1 MEKLS
6 SSGFLEGPILPALTR
21 FSLPILLAL
30 ILQALYGAVDLW
42 AVGTFCGA
50 ADVSAVSTGSQTM
63 LIVTGLV
70 AGLSMGTTVLL
81 GQKIG
86 QNDGRG
92 AARVIT
98 TSLWI
103 FLGLAILLSIITVL
117 AAKAIASI
125 MNAPPEAFEK
135 TVHYIRICGAG
146 SIFIVGYNLIS
157 AIFRGMGNSKAPLFF
172 VAVACIT
179 NIIGDIALIKIFHM
193 GTEGVAIATIAAQ
206 AVSVLLS
213 AVMIKRKGLPF
224 PLSRSTIPPDRKTAL
239 SVIRL
244 GSPIALQDMCNE
256 ISYLILL
263 GFVNTLGVTI
273 SAGVGI
279 AEKLVM
285 FMLLIPMSYMQAIS
299 AFVAQ
304 NSGAGQNERAA
315 KTMWTGLC
323 TAIVLGG
330 TISTFSF
337 FQGDLLST
345 AFIDDGPV
353 IDASAE
359 FLKATSIECFVLS
372 IAYCF
377 TGYFNGLGKTTFVM
391 AQGLCAIFLVKIP
404 YAWFASSR
412 PEPALFNIGFSTVL
426 AALFTLAAC
435 IAYYIC
441 RSRKNCT
448 SEGGIAPPSAE

>member
-6 SSGFLEGPILPALTR
+6 SSGFLSGPILPALTR

-70 AGLSMGTTVLL
+70 TGLSMGTTVLL

-86 QNDGRG
+86 QNDGHG

-103 FLGLAILLSIITVL
+103 FLVLAVPLSIITIL
-117 AAKAIASI
+117 TAETIASV

-135 TVHYIRICGAG
+135 TVHYIQICGAG

-157 AIFRGMGNSKAPLFF
+157 AIFRGMGNSKAPLLF
-172 VAVACIT
+172 VVVACVT
-179 NIIGDIALIKIFHM
+179 NIIGDIALIKLFHM

-206 AVSVLLS
+206 AVSVFLS
-213 AVMIKRKGLPF
+213 AVVIKKKGLPF
-224 PLSRSTIPPDRKTAL
+224 PFSKSSIAPDKKTAL

-263 GFVNTLGVTI
+263 GFVNALGVTI

-304 NSGAGQNERAA
+304 NSGAGQNERAVR
-315 KTMWTGLC
+315 TMWTGLR
-323 TAIVLGG
+323 TAIILGG
-330 TISTFSF
+330 SISAFAF

-345 AFIDDGPV
+345 AFIDDAPV
-353 IDASAE
+353 IAASAE

-412 PEPALFNIGFSTVL
+412 PEPVLFNIGFSTVL

-435 IAYYIC
+435 VAYYIL
-441 RSRKNCT
+441 RSRK
-448 SEGGIAPPSAE
+448 GQRI

>member
-263 GFVNTLGVTI
+263 GFVNALGVTI

-304 NSGAGQNERAA
+304 NSGAGQNERAV
-315 KTMWTGLC
+315 KNHVDRTLYSHCPGRDH
-323 TAIVLGG
+323 
-330 TISTFSF
+330 FH
-337 FQGDLLST
+337 
-345 AFIDDGPV
+345 
-353 IDASAE
+353 
-359 FLKATSIECFVLS
+359 
-372 IAYCF
+372 
-377 TGYFNGLGKTTFVM
+377 
-391 AQGLCAIFLVKIP
+391 IFLFSGRSVVDRLHRRRTGHRRLCRIP
-404 YAWFASSR
+404 ESHIHRMFRPFHRLLFYRIFQRPRKDDFCDGSR
-412 PEPALFNIGFSTVL
+412 AMRHLSCEN
-426 AALFTLAAC
+426 TLRLVC
-435 IAYYIC
+435 QFP
-441 RSRKNCT
+441 T
-448 SEGGIAPPSAE
+448 